1 VDQQELITPNNNT
14 ASLKEVNED
23 GSCSLASPKTDTST
37 LSSLD
42 KENLKASSG
51 VLVQALEKHDVSVG
65 SSLNKKDHT
74 KASSGA
80 SMQAEGARHI
90 KYTFNRRKRKGMS
103 INSTPQRAVPEES
116 SDLCSPTNK
125 QKLHP
130 DCVEQDHLIDSPQG
144 HSQLVQVAEQVCDF
158 SIFFTLVLCT
168 HLIVNT
174 YQAVTYQY

>member
-1 VDQQELITPNNNT
+1 MVDQQELITPNNNT

-23 GSCSLASPKTDTST
+23 GRCSLTSRKADAST
-37 LSSLD
+37 LSSVD

-51 VLVQALEKHDVSVG
+51 LPVQALEKHDISVG
-65 SSLNKKDHT
+65 SSLNK

-103 INSTPQRAVPEES
+103 IDSTPQRAVPEES

-130 DCVEQDHLIDSPQG
+130 DHVEQDHLIDSPQG
-144 HSQLVQVAEQVCDF
+144 DSQLVQVAEQVCDF
-158 SIFFTLVLCT
+158 AISL
-168 HLIVNT
+168 
-174 YQAVTYQY
+174 Y